1 MSLPPTVREA
11 TRDDLDAL
19 TRLNAEVQALHA
31 AERPDFFKV
40 PRPDAIAAWWRDELR
55 DPDVSVWIAEHT
67 GEAVGYLLMITRE
80 RAGNVFCHDRRWCEI
95 DQIAVDAAYRRRGI
109 GKALLAH
116 AAADATRRGV
126 EHVELSVWAFNPAAQ
141 GAFERAG
148 FRPRTS
154 KLELVRP

>member
-19 TRLNAEVQALHA
+19 TQLSAQVQALHV

-40 PRPDAIAAWWRDELR
+40 PRPGPMAAWWRDELR
-55 DPDVSVWIAEHT
+55 DPDVSVWIAEHS
-67 GEAVGYLLMITRE
+67 GVVVGYLLMITRE

-95 DQIAVDAAYRRRGI
+95 DQIAVDAA
-109 GKALLAH
+109 H
-116 AAADATRRGV
+116 HRRGV
-126 EHVELSVWAFNPAAQ
+126 ARALLSHAVADARRRSVDHVELNVWAFNHVAQ
-141 GAFERAG
+141 AAFERAG

-154 KLELVRP
+154 KLELKA